1 MIYTNFE
8 SMPLVLEVAD
18 IADTLAI
25 GRNKAYEL
33 VNTGKIEALRIG
45 QQYRIPR
52 DAFIDFLRNGSKVT
66 A

>member
-1 MIYTNFE
+1 MKYLNFE
-8 SMPLVLEVAD
+8 AMPMVLNVMD

-33 VNTGKIEALRIG
+33 VNSGKIKALKIG
-45 QQYRIPR
+45 NHYRVPR
-52 DAFIDFLRNGSKVT
+52 ESFIAYIMEETQS